1 VSAGT
6 PGPAGPGRV
15 TPGPVAKGSG
25 TTTARRLSRRALLL
39 PVGVVCILIAILPV
53 LTGNQYYQNMV
64 IISLVI
70 AVGAVGLNIITGF
83 AGYPSLAQGAFL
95 GVGAYTAAIGSV
107 KIGGSPFYW
116 MVLAGI
122 VAGFMAFLLGL
133 LSLRT
138 RGFSFAIITVSFL
151 LLTRIIVQNWRGLT
165 NGSDGITLPLPYW
178 DRAYMNWPFH
188 FALVALLIL
197 SLLLAWRIRRTKFG
211 VGLIAMREDEDK
223 AGAVGVN
230 SPTYKLVGFVCSAV
244 FVGMAGAVYGY
255 YLTFVDPIGMLGLLF
270 SVQIILAVLLGGKG
284 TIWGP
289 VLGAFI
295 IEPLNEVANNQ
306 LGGGNIRLVI
316 FGGGLVLV
324 VLLLPQGIIPT
335 LRKKITLYQERKHPG
350 LTGARIE
357 LCERPMPA
365 VRPELS
371 PVNILEVRDL
381 NKRFGGLQAV
391 NGCSFGVPEGS
402 ITGLIGPNGSG
413 KTTVFN
419 IITGMMKADSGEVYL
434 DGKRIDGL
442 SPWNR
447 AHLGLARTFQI
458 TRLFG
463 EMTVL
468 ENLVAPLR
476 DFSVG
481 QLNRTAMTGAEAAKA
496 EELLALVGMT
506 AYRDR
511 PCSALS
517 YGQRKLVELAQVL
530 ALEPRVILLDEP
542 AGGINP
548 TLIERLGELI
558 VELNGSGKTFLI
570 VEHNMPFVMGLCN
583 PIRVLA
589 RGATICEGSPEHVQ
603 QDQCVLEAYLGGD
616 YAVEPKGEAVA

>member
-1 VSAGT
+1 
-6 PGPAGPGRV
+6 V
-15 TPGPVAKGSG
+15 TPRAL
-25 TTTARRLSRRALLL
+25 ARRAGLAPLA
-39 PVGVVCILIAILPV
+39 VACILIAIFPV
-53 LTGNQYYQNMV
+53 LTANQYYQNMV

-70 AVGAVGLNIITGF
+70 AVAAVGLNIITGF

-95 GVGAYTAAIGSV
+95 GVGAYTVAIGSV
-107 KIGGSPFYW
+107 KVGGSPFYW
-116 MVLAGI
+116 VVLAGV
-122 VAGFMAFLLGL
+122 VAGLVACVLGL

-151 LLTRIIVQNWRGLT
+151 MLTRIIVQNWRALT
-165 NGSDGITLPLPYW
+165 NGTNGLTLPLPTW
-178 DRAYMNWPFH
+178 GRHFMNWPFH
-188 FALVALLIL
+188 FALVVLLAL
-197 SLLLAWRIRRTKFG
+197 SMLLAWRIRRTKFG

-223 AGAVGVN
+223 AGAVGIN

-244 FVGMAGAVYGY
+244 FVGMAGGVYGY
-255 YLTFVDPIGMLGLLF
+255 YLTFVDPSGMLGLLL

-284 TIWGP
+284 TLWGP

-306 LGGGNIRLVI
+306 LGGGNTRLVI
-316 FGGGLVLV
+316 FGGLLVVV
-324 VLLLPQGIIPT
+324 VLLLPQGIIST
-335 LRKKITLYQERKHPG
+335 VRKRWTLYQERKRPG
-350 LTGARIE
+350 LTGSRIE
-357 LCERPMPA
+357 LCERP
-365 VRPELS
+365 RPEARPEPS
-371 PVNILEVRDL
+371 AKNILEVRDL
-381 NKRFGGLQAV
+381 TKRFGGLQAV

-419 IITGMMKADSGEVYL
+419 FITGMMKADSGEVWL
-434 DGKRIDGL
+434 DGKRIDRL
-442 SPWNR
+442 PPWSR
-447 AHLGLARTFQI
+447 AHLGVGRTFQI

-476 DFSVG
+476 DFTPG
-481 QLNRTAMTGAEAAKA
+481 QLTRQAMSGAEAGRA

-548 TLIERLGELI
+548 TLIERLGDLI
-558 VELNGSGKTFLI
+558 VELNRQGKTFLI

-589 RGATICEGSPEHVQ
+589 RGQTICQGSPEHVQ
-603 QDQCVLEAYLGGD
+603 QDACVLEAYLGGET
-616 YAVEPKGEAVA
+616 AAGGKGEAVA

>member
-1 VSAGT
+1 M
-6 PGPAGPGRV
+6 
-15 TPGPVAKGSG
+15 
-25 TTTARRLSRRALLL
+25 TARPLLRRAWLL
-39 PVGVVCILIAILPV
+39 PVVVACVLIAIFPT
-53 LTGNQYYQNMV
+53 LTHNQYYQNMV
-64 IISLVI
+64 IISLVM
-70 AVGAVGLNIITGF
+70 AVGASGLNIITGF

-95 GVGAYTAAIGSV
+95 GIGAYTVAIGSV
-107 KIGGSPFYW
+107 KVGGNPFYW
-116 MVLAGI
+116 VVLGGV
-122 VAGFMAFLLGL
+122 VAAFMALLLGL

-138 RGFSFAIITVSFL
+138 RGFAFAIITVSFL
-151 LLTRIIVQNWRGLT
+151 MLTRIIVQNWRGLT
-165 NGSDGITLPLPYW
+165 NGSNGLTLPLPTW
-178 DRAYMNWPFH
+178 SREFMNWPFH
-188 FALVALLIL
+188 FALVVLLGL
-197 SLLLAWRIRRTKFG
+197 SLLLSWRIRRTKFG

-230 SPTYKLVGFVCSAV
+230 SPTYKLLGFVCSAI
-244 FVGMAGAVYGY
+244 FVGMAGGVYGY
-255 YLTFVDPIGMLGLLF
+255 YLTFVDPIGMLGLLL
-270 SVQIILAVLLGGKG
+270 SVQIILSVLLGGKG
-284 TIWGP
+284 TLWGP

-306 LGGGNIRLVI
+306 LGGGNVRLVI
-316 FGGGLVLV
+316 FGGLLVLV
-324 VLLLPQGIIPT
+324 VLLLPQGIIT
-335 LRKKITLYQERKHPG
+335 TVRKRWTLYQERKRPG

-365 VRPELS
+365 SRPAPS
-371 PVNILEVRDL
+371 PVNILEVRGL

-391 NGCSFGVPEGS
+391 NDCSFGVPEGS
-402 ITGLIGPNGSG
+402 ITALIGPNGSG

-419 IITGMMKADSGEVYL
+419 LITGMMKPDSGEVLL
-434 DGKRIDGL
+434 DGKRIDSL
-442 SPWNR
+442 PPWER
-447 AHLGLARTFQI
+447 AHLGLGRTFQI

-476 DFSVG
+476 DFTPG
-481 QLNRTAMTGAEAAKA
+481 QLNLKAMSGEEREKA
-496 EELLALVGMT
+496 EGLLALVGMT

-511 PCSALS
+511 PASALS

-558 VELNGSGKTFLI
+558 VELNQAGRTFLI
-570 VEHNMPFVMGLCN
+570 VEHNMPFVMGLCD

-589 RGATICEGSPEHVQ
+589 RGATICEGSPEYVQ
-603 QDQCVLEAYLGGD
+603 QDKCVLEAYLGGD
-616 YAVEPKGEAVA
+616 YAAERKGEEVA

>member
-1 VSAGT
+1 
-6 PGPAGPGRV
+6 
-15 TPGPVAKGSG
+15 
-25 TTTARRLSRRALLL
+25 
-39 PVGVVCILIAILPV
+39 
-53 LTGNQYYQNMV
+53 MV

-70 AVGAVGLNIITGF
+70 AIGAVGLNIITGF

-107 KIGGSPFYW
+107 KVGGSPFYW
-116 MVLAGI
+116 MVLAGV
-122 VAGFMAFLLGL
+122 VAGFLAFLLGL

-151 LLTRIIVQNWRGLT
+151 LLARLLVQNWRGLT
-165 NGSDGITLPLPYW
+165 NGSNGLTLPLPTW
-178 DRAYMNWPFH
+178 ARDVMNWPFH
-188 FALVALLIL
+188 FALVALLIVSML
-197 SLLLAWRIRRTKFG
+197 VAWRIRRTKFG

-223 AGAVGVN
+223 AGAVGIN
-230 SPTYKLVGFVCSAV
+230 APIYKMFGFVASAV

-255 YLTFVDPIGMLGLLF
+255 YLTFVDPIGMLGLLL

-316 FGGGLVLV
+316 FGGLLVLV

-335 LRKKITLYQERKHPG
+335 VRKKIALYQERKRPG

-357 LCERPMPA
+357 LCERAVPP
-365 VRPELS
+365 VRPEPS
-371 PVNILEVRDL
+371 STDILEVKDL
-381 NKRFGGLQAV
+381 KKRFGGLQAV
-391 NGCSFGVPEGS
+391 DGCSFGVPEGS
-402 ITGLIGPNGSG
+402 ITALIGPNGSG

-434 DGKRIDGL
+434 DGERIDHL
-442 SPWNR
+442 SPWQR
-447 AHLGLARTFQI
+447 AHRGLGRTFQI

-476 DFSVG
+476 DFSLG
-481 QLNRTAMTGAEAAKA
+481 QLNRRAASGEEVARA
-496 EELLALVGMT
+496 EELLALVGMS

-558 VELNGSGKTFLI
+558 VELNAGGKTFLI

-583 PIRVLA
+583 PVRVLA
-589 RGATICEGSPEHVQ
+589 RGATICQGSPEHVQ
-603 QDQCVLEAYLGGD
+603 QDRCVLEAYLGGD
-616 YAVEPKGEAVA
+616 FTLEPKGAGGA

>member
-1 VSAGT
+1 MSDWSLPRA
-6 PGPAGPGRV
+6 ARV
-15 TPGPVAKGSG
+15 LPLVVAC
-25 TTTARRLSRRALLL
+25 
-39 PVGVVCILIAILPV
+39 VLIAIFPV

-95 GVGAYTAAIGSV
+95 GVGAYTVAIASV

-116 MVLAGI
+116 IVLAGV
-122 VAGFMAFLLGL
+122 VAGFLAFLLGL
-133 LSLRT
+133 MSLRT
-138 RGFSFAIITVSFL
+138 RGFAFAIITVSFL
-151 LLTRIIVQNWRGLT
+151 LLTRLIVQNWRGLT
-165 NGSDGITLPLPYW
+165 NGSNGLTLPLPTW
-178 DRAYMNWPFH
+178 ERAYMNWPFH
-188 FALVALLIL
+188 FALVLLLIF
-197 SLLLAWRIRRTKFG
+197 SMLLAWRIRRTKFG

-230 SPTYKLVGFVCSAV
+230 TPTYKLVGFVASAV
-244 FVGMAGAVYGY
+244 FVGMAGGVYGY
-255 YLTFVDPIGMLGLLF
+255 YLTFVDPIGMLGLLL
-270 SVQIILAVLLGGKG
+270 SVQIILALLLGGKG

-316 FGGGLVLV
+316 FGGLLVLV
-324 VLLLPQGIIPT
+324 VLLLPQGIIST
-335 LRKKITLYQERKHPG
+335 ISKKVALYRERKRPG

-357 LCERPMPA
+357 LCERPVPQT
-365 VRPELS
+365 RPEPS
-371 PVNILEVRDL
+371 ATTILEVRDL
-381 NKRFGGLQAV
+381 HKRFGGLRAV
-391 NGCSFGVPEGS
+391 DGCSFGVPEGS
-402 ITGLIGPNGSG
+402 ITALIGPNGSG

-434 DGKRIDGL
+434 DGRRIDHL
-442 SPWNR
+442 SPWGR
-447 AHLGLARTFQI
+447 AHLGLGRTFQI

-463 EMTVL
+463 EMTAL

-476 DFSVG
+476 DFTPG
-481 QLNRTAMTGAEAAKA
+481 QLNRAAMTGEEATRAEG
-496 EELLALVGMT
+496 LLSLVGMS

-558 VELNGSGKTFLI
+558 VELNASGKTFLI

-583 PIRVLA
+583 PVRVLS
-589 RGATICEGSPEHVQ
+589 RGTTICQGSPEFVQ

-616 YAVEPKGEAVA
+616 FVLEPKGAGNA

>member
-1 VSAGT
+1 MVPLA
-6 PGPAGPGRV
+6 AV
-15 TPGPVAKGSG
+15 VVVVAIFP
-25 TTTARRLSRRALLL
+25 L
-39 PVGVVCILIAILPV
+39 

-70 AVGAVGLNIITGF
+70 AIGAVGLNIITGF

-107 KIGGSPFYW
+107 KVGGSPFYW
-116 MVLAGI
+116 MVLAGV
-122 VAGFMAFLLGL
+122 VAGFLAFLLGL

-151 LLTRIIVQNWRGLT
+151 LLARLLVQNWRGLT
-165 NGSDGITLPLPYW
+165 NGSNGLTLPLPTW
-178 DRAYMNWPFH
+178 ARDVMNWPFH
-188 FALVALLIL
+188 FALVALLIVSML
-197 SLLLAWRIRRTKFG
+197 VAWRIRRTKFG

-223 AGAVGVN
+223 AGAVGIN
-230 SPTYKLVGFVCSAV
+230 APIYKMFGFVASAV

-255 YLTFVDPIGMLGLLF
+255 YLTFVDPIGMLGLLL

-316 FGGGLVLV
+316 FGGLLVLV

-335 LRKKITLYQERKHPG
+335 VRKKIALYQERKRPG

-357 LCERPMPA
+357 LCERAVPP
-365 VRPELS
+365 VRPEPS
-371 PVNILEVRDL
+371 STDILEVKDL
-381 NKRFGGLQAV
+381 KKRFGGLQAV
-391 NGCSFGVPEGS
+391 DGCSFGVPEGS
-402 ITGLIGPNGSG
+402 ITALIGPNGSG

-434 DGKRIDGL
+434 DGERIDHL
-442 SPWNR
+442 SPWQR
-447 AHLGLARTFQI
+447 AHRGLGRTFQI

-476 DFSVG
+476 DFSLG
-481 QLNRTAMTGAEAAKA
+481 QLNRRAASGEEVARA
-496 EELLALVGMT
+496 EELLALVGMS

-558 VELNGSGKTFLI
+558 VELNAGGKTFLI

-583 PIRVLA
+583 PVRVLA
-589 RGATICEGSPEHVQ
+589 RGATICQGSPEHVQ
-603 QDQCVLEAYLGGD
+603 QDRCVLEAYLGGD
-616 YAVEPKGEAVA
+616 FTLEPKGVGGA

>member
-1 VSAGT
+1 MTGMI
-6 PGPAGPGRV
+6 
-15 TPGPVAKGSG
+15 
-25 TTTARRLSRRALLL
+25 LSRVARIA
-39 PVGVVCILIAILPV
+39 PIAILAV
-53 LTGNQYYQNMV
+53 LIAVFPLLTDNQYYQNMV
-64 IISLVI
+64 IVSMVI

-95 GVGAYTAAIGSV
+95 GVGAYAAAIGSV

-116 MVLAGI
+116 IPVAGVLAG
-122 VAGFMAFLLGL
+122 FFAFLLGL
-133 LSLRT
+133 LALRT

-151 LLTRIIVQNWRGLT
+151 LLTRIITQNWSSLT
-165 NGSDGITLPLPYW
+165 NGSTGLTLPLPTW
-178 DRAYMNWPFH
+178 DRAYLNWPFH
-188 FALVALLIL
+188 AALVLLL
-197 SLLLAWRIRRTKFG
+197 GFSLLMAWRIRRTKFG

-230 SPTYKLVGFVCSAV
+230 TPTYKMLAFVCSAV

-255 YLTFVDPIGMLGLLF
+255 YLTFVDPLGMLGLLL

-316 FGGGLVLV
+316 FGGVLVLV
-324 VLLLPQGIIPT
+324 VLFLPQGIIT
-335 LRKKITLYQERKHPG
+335 TVARKINTYRERKKPG
-350 LTGARIE
+350 LTGSRIE
-357 LCERPMPA
+357 LCERPQPA
-365 VRPELS
+365 ERPEPS
-371 PVNILEVRDL
+371 TTNVLEVKDL
-381 NKRFGGLQAV
+381 NKRFGGLQALDE
-391 NGCSFGVPEGS
+391 CSFGVPEDS
-402 ITGLIGPNGSG
+402 IAALIGPNGSG

-419 IITGMMKADSGEVYL
+419 IITGMMAADSGEVYL
-434 DGKRIDGL
+434 EGKRIDHL
-442 SPWNR
+442 SPWSR
-447 AHLGLARTFQI
+447 AHLGLGRTFQI

-468 ENLVAPLR
+468 ENMVAPLR
-476 DFSVG
+476 EFTPG
-481 QLNRTAMTGAEAAKA
+481 QLTRGAISGEEARRAG
-496 EELLALVGMT
+496 ELLALVGMT

-511 PCSALS
+511 PASTLS

-558 VELNGSGKTFLI
+558 LELNATGKTFLI

-589 RGATICEGSPEHVQ
+589 RGSTICEGSPEYVQ
-603 QDQCVLEAYLGGD
+603 QDQCVLDAYLGGD
-616 YAVEPKGEAVA
+616 FVLEPKDVSHA

>member
-1 VSAGT
+1 VSGAAAG
-6 PGPAGPGRV
+6 GGRF
-15 TPGPVAKGSG
+15 
-25 TTTARRLSRRALLL
+25 SRRTLLL
-39 PVGVVCILIAILPV
+39 IPLVLVCLLIAVFPV
-53 LTGNQYYQNMV
+53 LTANQYYQNMV

-70 AVGAVGLNIITGF
+70 AVGAVGLNIIVGF

-107 KIGGSPFYW
+107 KVGGSPFLW
-116 MVLAGI
+116 MLLGGL
-122 VAGFMAFLLGL
+122 VAAFLAFILGL

-138 RGFSFAIITVSFL
+138 RGFAFAIITVSFL
-151 LLTRIIVQNWRGLT
+151 MLTRIIVQNWRALT
-165 NGSDGITLPLPYW
+165 NGSNGLTLPLPTW
-178 DRAYMNWPFH
+178 DRAHMNWPFH
-188 FALVALLIL
+188 FALIGLLIL
-197 SLLLAWRIRRTKFG
+197 SMLLAWRIRRTKFG

-230 SPTYKLVGFVCSAV
+230 GPTYKLVGFMCSAV
-244 FVGMAGAVYGY
+244 FVGMAGGVYGY
-255 YLTFVDPIGMLGLLF
+255 YLTFVDPIGMLGLLL

-284 TIWGP
+284 TLWGP

-306 LGGGNIRLVI
+306 LGGGNIRLVV
-316 FGGGLVLV
+316 FGGLLVLV
-324 VLLLPQGIIPT
+324 VLLLPQGIIT
-335 LRKKITLYQERKHPG
+335 TVRRRWTLYQESKRPG

-357 LCERPMPA
+357 LCERPMPPA
-365 VRPELS
+365 RPELS
-371 PVNILEVRDL
+371 PVNILDVRDL
-381 NKRFGGLQAV
+381 RKRFGGLQAV
-391 NGCSFGVPEGS
+391 DGCSFGVPQGS

-419 IITGMMKADSGEVYL
+419 LITGMMKADSGETWL
-434 DGKRIDGL
+434 DGVRIDGL
-442 SPWNR
+442 SPWSR
-447 AHLGLARTFQI
+447 AHRGLGRTFQI

-463 EMTVL
+463 EMTVI

-476 DFSVG
+476 DFTPG
-481 QLNRTAMTGAEAAKA
+481 QLNRRAMSGEEAAKA
-496 EELLALVGMT
+496 DELLALVGMS

-530 ALEPRVILLDEP
+530 ALDPRLILLDEP

-558 VELNGSGKTFLI
+558 VELNAAGKTFLI

-589 RGATICEGSPEHVQ
+589 RGKTICEGSPDYVQ
-603 QDQCVLEAYLGGD
+603 HDQCVLEAYLGGE
-616 YAVEPKGEAVA
+616 YIVEGKGDAVA

>member
-1 VSAGT
+1 MRGMSAG
-6 PGPAGPGRV
+6 RM
-15 TPGPVAKGSG
+15 
-25 TTTARRLSRRALLL
+25 ARYAPLA
-39 PVGVVCILIAILPV
+39 VICFLIGLFPV
-53 LTGNQYYQNMV
+53 LSGNGYYQNMI

-70 AVGAVGLNIITGF
+70 AIGAVGLNIITGF

-95 GVGAYTAAIGSV
+95 GVGAYTAAIGSIKV
-107 KIGGSPFYW
+107 GGSPFYW
-116 MVLAGI
+116 IPLAGLI
-122 VAGFMAFLLGL
+122 AGFLAFLLGL

-151 LLTRIIVQNWRGLT
+151 LLVRIITQNWRSFT
-165 NGSDGITLPLPYW
+165 NGSTGMTLPLPTW
-178 DRAYMNWPFH
+178 DRAFLNWPFH
-188 FALVALLIL
+188 FALVALLAV
-197 SLLLAWRIRRTKFG
+197 SLLMTYRIRRTKFG

-223 AGAVGVN
+223 AGSVGVN
-230 SPTYKLVGFVCSAV
+230 TPTYKMLGFVCSAV

-255 YLTFVDPIGMLGLLF
+255 YLTFVDPLGMFGLLL

-295 IEPLNEVANNQ
+295 IEPFNEFANNT
-306 LGGGNIRLVI
+306 LGGGNSRLVI
-316 FGGGLVLV
+316 FGGVLVLV

-335 LRKKITLYQERKHPG
+335 VTKKIAIYRERKQPG
-350 LTGARIE
+350 LTGSRIE
-357 LCERPMPA
+357 LCERPPPA
-365 VRPELS
+365 SRPEPS
-371 PVNILEVRDL
+371 TKNVLEVRDL
-381 NKRFGGLQAV
+381 NKRFGGLQALDD
-391 NGCSFGVPEGS
+391 CSFGVPEGS
-402 ITGLIGPNGSG
+402 VTALIGPNGSG

-419 IITGMMKADSGEVYL
+419 IITGMMSADSGQVYF
-434 DGKRIDGL
+434 DGKRIDQL
-442 SPWNR
+442 SPWSR
-447 AHLGLARTFQI
+447 AHLGLGRTFQI

-476 DFSVG
+476 EFTPG
-481 QLNRTAMTGAEAAKA
+481 QLNRGAMSGEEATRADG
-496 EELLALVGMT
+496 LLALVGMT

-511 PCSALS
+511 PTSTLS

-548 TLIERLGELI
+548 TLVERLGELI
-558 VELNGSGKTFLI
+558 LELNASGRTFLI

-583 PIRVLA
+583 PVRVLA
-589 RGATICEGSPEHVQ
+589 RGTTICQGSPEDVQ
-603 QDQCVLEAYLGGD
+603 QDQCVLEAYLGD
-616 YAVEPKGEAVA
+616 DFVLEPKGA